1 MMDRFYNRYFSA
13 VIHHPKIVLLAIALV
28 TLALAAG
35 LPRFKLDASSDSLT
49 LEHDEDLNFF
59 RETTKMFESGDFLVV
74 TFQPHSDLFSEES
87 LAILRNL
94 QKDLAQVQG
103 VTGVNSILNVPLLYS
118 PKQNLTETLSG
129 VRTLETPGVDKQM
142 AKQEFLESP
151 IYEDMI
157 LSPDGQTTALLLNLE
172 VDKRYIELVQERDAL
187 RLKRDTEGLTSE
199 EEARLG
205 EVSET
210 FLKYRTRAD
219 ERSRA
224 RVAQVRE
231 ITEKYQDDAQ
241 IFVGGVSMIT
251 ADMIRFIQS
260 DLVVFGAAVVVFMII
275 ILAIIFRRLAFIVIP
290 MMTCMT
296 AVVMMLGYI
305 SWVDW
310 RLTVISSNFVAL
322 LLIISLAMI
331 IHLIVRYREF
341 AASEPEWDQKQL
353 VTETVKFMA
362 RPILYTVLTT
372 MVAFASLVVSDI
384 RPVIDFGWMMT
395 IGLMVAFFLAFLI
408 MPASLMLL
416 QREQKAEDKSDARE
430 QSQPGRLRPMTLYF
444 SRFVENH
451 GNVVIVGALV
461 VAGLSIFG
469 ITRLQVEN
477 RFIDYFHEDTEIYQ
491 GLSVID
497 KKLGGTTILDI
508 VIRADEE
515 DIALVSGELPELE
528 NGEDDPFE
536 DDPFAA
542 DDPFAV
548 EGEAGAL
555 GGKTNYWMTVA
566 GLERIQ
572 ELHKYLEA
580 QPEIGVV
587 QSLATLYEVGR
598 DINGGLNNF
607 ELKLMERSLPEDV
620 KIVLYSPYI
629 SPEDN
634 MTRITMR
641 VKDLY
646 PGLKRAELVER
657 IKNHIRDEN
666 GFEPE
671 NVRFTGLLVLY
682 NNMLQSLFSSQIKT
696 LGLVFLCIL
705 VMFVVLFQ
713 SVPVSL
719 LAIIPTALAA
729 ISILGFMGLI
739 GLPLDMMTIT
749 VAAITVGIGVDNTI
763 HYIYRF
769 RKEVAGNSD
778 YIAAMHRSHA
788 SIGRAMYYTSVI
800 IIFGFS
806 IMVLSKF
813 IPTIY
818 FGLLT
823 GIAMFAALLGALL
836 LLPKLLLLARPFK

>member
-1 MMDRFYNRYFSA
+1 MDRFYNRYLSA
-13 VIHHPKIVLLAIALV
+13 VTGHPKIVLLVIALV
-28 TLALAAG
+28 ALALAAG
-35 LPRFKLDASSDSLT
+35 LPKFKLDASSESLT

-59 RETTKMFESGDFLVV
+59 RETSKMFESGDFLVI
-74 TFQPHSDLFSEES
+74 TFQPHADLFSEES
-87 LAILRNL
+87 LAVLRNL
-94 QKDLAQVQG
+94 QNDLSQVEG

-118 PKQNLTETLSG
+118 PKRSLTETVSS
-129 VRTLETPGVDKQM
+129 VRTLETPGVDM
-142 AKQEFLESP
+142 ELAKQEFLESP

-157 LSPDGQTTALLLNLE
+157 LSADARTTAMLLQLR
-172 VDKRYIELVQERDAL
+172 VDRRYIALVQERDRL
-187 RLKRDTEGLTSE
+187 RLKRDTEGLVGG
-199 EEARLG
+199 EEAQL
-205 EVSET
+205 E
-210 FLKYRTRAD
+210 
-219 ERSRA
+219 
-224 RVAQVRE
+224 E
-231 ITEKYQDDAQ
+231 ITEQFLEYRTQAEQRSRERVATVRDIVAKYQDEAR

-251 ADMIRFIQS
+251 ADMISFIQS
-260 DLVVFGAAVVVFMII
+260 DLVVFGGTIIVFMVV
-275 ILAIIFRRLAFIVIP
+275 ILAIIFRRPAFILIP
-290 MMTCMT
+290 MVTCLT
-296 AVVMMLGYI
+296 AVLITLGYI

-341 AASEPEWDQKQL
+341 AVEEPDWSQKQL

-362 RPILYTVLTT
+362 LPVLYTVLTT

-395 IGLMVAFFLAFLI
+395 IGLMVAFFLAFFI

-416 QREQKAEDKSDARE
+416 PRETKTGGKTIADEQPRPKQPHPKS
-430 QSQPGRLRPMTLYF
+430 LRPLTLYF

-451 GNVVIVGALV
+451 GTVVVVGALT
-461 VAGLSIFG
+461 VAALGIFG

-497 KKLGGTTILDI
+497 NKLGGTTTLDI
-508 VIRADEE
+508 VIKADEDDMALISGEFSNGDADEE
-515 DIALVSGELPELE
+515 D
-528 NGEDDPFE
+528 PFAA
-536 DDPFAA
+536 DPFAA
-542 DDPFAV
+542 DD
-548 EGEAGAL
+548 ESGESS
-555 GGKTNYWMTVA
+555 GGETNYWMTVA

-572 ELHKYLEA
+572 ALHQYLEA
-580 QPEIGVV
+580 QPEIGVI
-587 QSLATLYEVGR
+587 QSLATMYEIGR

-607 ELKLMERSLPEDV
+607 ELKLMERALPEGV
-620 KIVLYSPYI
+620 KNVLYTPYI

-634 MTRITMR
+634 VTRITMR

-646 PGLKRAELVER
+646 PGLQRAELVER
-657 IKNHIRDEN
+657 IRDHIREGN
-666 GFEPE
+666 LFEPE

-696 LGLVFLCIL
+696 LGLVFLCIFI
-705 VMFVVLFQ
+705 MFIILFR
-713 SVPVSL
+713 SLPVSL
-719 LAIIPTALAA
+719 LAIIPTGLAA
-729 ISILGFMGLI
+729 TSILGFMGLI

-769 RKEVAGNSD
+769 KKEIASNPD
-778 YIAAMHRSHA
+778 YIEAMHRSHA

-823 GIAMFAALLGALL
+823 GMAMFVALLGALL
-836 LLPKLLLLARPFK
+836 LLPKLLLIAKPFN

>member
-1 MMDRFYNRYFSA
+1 MMDRFYNRYLSA
-13 VIHHPKIVLLAIALV
+13 VIHHPKIVLLAVALV
-28 TLALAAG
+28 ALALAAG
-35 LPRFKLDASSDSLT
+35 LPNFKLDASSDSLT

-59 RETTKMFESGDFLVV
+59 RETSKMFESGDFLVI
-74 TFQPHSDLFSEES
+74 TFQPYDDLFSEES
-87 LAILRNL
+87 LAVLRNL
-94 QKDLAQVQG
+94 QNDLAQVEG

-118 PKQNLTETLSG
+118 PKRSLTETVSG
-129 VRTLETPGVDKQM
+129 VRTLETPGVDKEL

-157 LSPDGQTTALLLNLE
+157 LSPDARTTALLLQLQ
-172 VDKRYIELVQERDAL
+172 VDRRYIALVQERDGL
-187 RLKRDTEGLTSE
+187 RLKRDTEGLTPD
-199 EEARLG
+199 EEARLE
-205 EVSET
+205 EVSEK
-210 FLKYRTRAD
+210 FLEYRTEA
-219 ERSRA
+219 EQRSRERVA
-224 RVAQVRE
+224 RVRDIVAE
-231 ITEKYQDDAQ
+231 YQDEAR

-251 ADMIRFIQS
+251 ADMISFIQS
-260 DLVVFGAAVVVFMII
+260 DLVVFGGTVVVFMIV
-275 ILAIIFRRLAFIVIP
+275 ILAIIFRRPAFIVIP
-290 MMTCMT
+290 LATCLT
-296 AVVMMLGYI
+296 AVLMMLGYI

-341 AASEPEWDQKQL
+341 AAQEPEWSQQQL

-416 QREQKAEDKSDARE
+416 SRERKKEEKNNVDEPSH
-430 QSQPGRLRPMTLYF
+430 PGRLRPLTLYF

-451 GNVVIVGALV
+451 GTIVIVGALT

-477 RFIDYFHEDTEIYQ
+477 RFIDYFHEETEIYQ

-497 KKLGGTTILDI
+497 NKLGGTTTLDI
-508 VIRADEE
+508 VIEADEDDMALISGEFSNEDADEE
-515 DIALVSGELPELE
+515 D
-528 NGEDDPFE
+528 PFAA
-536 DDPFAA
+536 DPFAA
-542 DDPFAV
+542 DD
-548 EGEAGAL
+548 ESGGGE
-555 GGKTNYWMTVA
+555 TNYWMTVA

-572 ELHKYLEA
+572 TLHEYLEA

-607 ELKLMERSLPEDV
+607 ELKLMERALPEDV
-620 KIVLYSPYI
+620 KNVLYTPYI

-634 MTRITMR
+634 VTRITMR

-657 IKNHIRDEN
+657 IKDHIREEN
-666 GFEPE
+666 LFEPE

-696 LGLVFLCIL
+696 LGLVFLCIFI
-705 VMFVVLFQ
+705 MFVILFR
-713 SVPVSL
+713 SLPVSL
-719 LAIIPTALAA
+719 LAIIPTGLAA

-769 RKEVAGNSD
+769 KKEITGSSD

-836 LLPKLLLLARPFK
+836 LLPKLLLMTKPFK

>member
-1 MMDRFYNRYFSA
+1 MMDRFYNRYLSA
-13 VIHHPKIVLLAIALV
+13 VIHRPKIILLAVALV
-28 TLALAAG
+28 TLALAVG
-35 LPRFKLDASSDSLT
+35 LPNFKLDASSDSLT

-59 RETTKMFESGDFLVV
+59 RETSKMFESGDFLVI
-74 TFQPHSDLFSEES
+74 TFQPYDDLFSEES
-87 LAILRNL
+87 LAVLRNL
-94 QKDLAQVQG
+94 QNDLSRVEG
-103 VTGVNSILNVPLLYS
+103 VTGVNSILTVPLLYS
-118 PKQNLTETLSG
+118 PKRSLTETVSS
-129 VRTLETPGVDKQM
+129 VRTLETPGVDKEL

-157 LSPDGQTTALLLNLE
+157 LSPDARTTALLLQLR
-172 VDKRYIELVQERDAL
+172 VDRRYIELVQERDVL
-187 RLKRDTEGLTSE
+187 RLKRDTEGLTGTE
-199 EEARLG
+199 TARLE

-210 FLKYRTRAD
+210 FLEYRTEA
-219 ERSRA
+219 EQRSRE
-224 RVAQVRE
+224 RVAKVRD
-231 ITEKYQDDAQ
+231 IVSKYQDEAR

-251 ADMIRFIQS
+251 ADMISFIQS
-260 DLVVFGAAVVVFMII
+260 DLVVFGGTVVVFMIV
-275 ILAIIFRRLAFIVIP
+275 ILAIIFRRPAFIVIP
-290 MMTCMT
+290 MATCLT

-341 AASEPEWDQKQL
+341 AAQEPEWSQKEL

-416 QREQKAEDKSDARE
+416 SREHKTEEKNAADESSR
-430 QSQPGRLRPMTLYF
+430 PGRLRPLTLYF

-451 GNVVIVGALV
+451 GNVVIVGSLV
-461 VAGLSIFG
+461 VAVLSIFG

-477 RFIDYFHEDTEIYQ
+477 RFIDYFHEETEIYQ

-497 KKLGGTTILDI
+497 NKLGGTTTLDI
-508 VIRADEE
+508 VIEADEDDMALISGEYPDAETDEE
-515 DIALVSGELPELE
+515 D
-528 NGEDDPFE
+528 PFAS
-536 DDPFAA
+536 DPFAA
-542 DDPFAV
+542 EEESTDPSG
-548 EGEAGAL
+548 GE
-555 GGKTNYWMTVA
+555 TNYWMTVA

-572 ELHKYLEA
+572 ALHEYLEA

-607 ELKLMERSLPEDV
+607 ELRLMERALPKDV
-620 KIVLYSPYI
+620 KDVLYTPYV

-634 MTRITMR
+634 ITRITMR

-657 IKNHIRDEN
+657 IRDHIREGN
-666 GFEPE
+666 LFEPE

-696 LGLVFLCIL
+696 LGLVFLCIFI
-705 VMFVVLFQ
+705 MFIILFR
-713 SVPVSL
+713 SLPVSL

-769 RKEVAGNSD
+769 KKEIAGNSD
-778 YIAAMHRSHA
+778 YIGAMHRSHA

-836 LLPKLLLLARPFK
+836 LLPKLLLIAKPFK